1 MRKTKLRT
9 VSCLLMAVLC
19 MTVFSVTAFASNG
32 GYYASN
38 ENGKDTPPDAI
49 DSITISTKDV
59 ELNNNGSNA
68 TTEIDGEVID
78 LDSFFN
84 DLFDIFGGTDALTPV
99 GNLTLIDDI
108 LQDENTASVESVEN
122 EQKSKQFITV
132 QSKNGNYF
140 YIIIDRSGD
149 TENVYFLNLVD
160 EADLLALMEDGET
173 ETTPAVCSC
182 ADKCVVGAINTA
194 CEICAVN
201 MTECVGKV
209 AEPVEPDE
217 PEEPTD
223 EPTEE
228 PEKKNNTGIIVVVLI
243 LAVGGGAAFYFFKV
257 KNGGKGKS
265 GGNTNLDD
273 YDYGSDDDEYAEFD
287 TYDEPEDD
295 EIPSDDGT
303 EDDEV

>member
-9 VSCLLMAVLC
+9 FSCLLMAVLC
-19 MTVFSVTAFASNG
+19 MTVFSVTAFASDG
-32 GYYASN
+32 GYYASDESGN
-38 ENGKDTPPDAI
+38 NTPPDAI
-49 DSITISTKDV
+49 DSITISTEDV
-59 ELNNNGSNA
+59 ELKDNGSNA
-68 TTEIDGEVID
+68 TTEIDGEEVD

-84 DLFDIFGGTDALTPV
+84 NLFDIFGGTDALTPV

-108 LQDENTASVESVEN
+108 LQDENTERVESVEN

-173 ETTPAVCSC
+173 EKAPATCSC
-182 ADKCVVGAINTA
+182 TDKCAAGAVNTA

-201 MTECVGKV
+201 MTECVGK
-209 AEPVEPDE
+209 ETKPVEPDE
-217 PEEPTD
+217 PKEPTD

-228 PEKKNNTGIIVVVLI
+228 PEKKNNTGIIIVILI
-243 LAVGGGAAFYFFKV
+243 VAIGGGAAYYFFKV
-257 KNGGKGKS
+257 KGGAKGKS
-265 GGNTNLDD
+265 SGSTDLDD
-273 YDYGSDDDEYAEFD
+273 YDYGEDDDEYAEFE
-287 TYDEPEDD
+287 TYKPEDED
-295 EIPSDDGT
+295 TDLTDT
-303 EDDEV
+303 EGEEV

>member
-9 VSCLLMAVLC
+9 FSCLLMMVLC
-19 MTVFSVTAFASNG
+19 MTVFSVTAFAAEG
-32 GYYASN
+32 GYYASD
-38 ENGKDTPPDAI
+38 ESGKNTPPDAI
-49 DSITISTKDV
+49 DNITISTEDV
-59 ELNNNGSNA
+59 ELKENGSNA
-68 TTEIDGEVID
+68 TTEIDGEEVD

-84 DLFDIFGGTDALTPV
+84 NLFDIFGGTDALTPV

-108 LQDENTASVESVEN
+108 LQNENTESIESVEN

-173 ETTPAVCSC
+173 EKAPAVCAC
-182 ADKCVVGAINTA
+182 ADKCAAGAVNTA

-201 MTECVGKV
+201 MTECVGK
-209 AEPVEPDE
+209 EPKPTEPDE

-223 EPTEE
+223 DVTKE
-228 PEKKNNTGIIVVVLI
+228 PEKTNNAGLIVVILI

-257 KNGGKGKS
+257 KNGGKGKTS
-265 GGNTNLDD
+265 GNTNLDD
-273 YDYGSDDDEYAEFD
+273 YDYGADDDEYEFEP
-287 TYDEPEDD
+287 YEEPEDEEYPNED
-295 EIPSDDGT
+295 T
-303 EDDEV
+303 EDEEG